1 MPRISE
7 ESIRK
12 VAEALDIVDVVG
24 SYLSL
29 KRAGSAF
36 KGLCPFHKEK
46 TPSFT
51 VNPARQSFHCFG
63 CGAGG
68 GVIRFVMDYEH
79 LPFQDA
85 VRKLARQAGVHLVEE
100 SGGTDADSNRSLRA
114 RLLELHREAADW
126 FHRQLRKNPAANEAR
141 AYLQSREINSAIAAN
156 WLLGYAPAESGGFLK
171 HARAR
176 GFTEEELSQSG
187 LCGRSEENGHLY
199 ERFRGRIM
207 IPIHNDYGEVVG
219 FSGRILD
226 ATASTAKYVNS
237 PETPIFVKGK
247 LLFGLHKTKRAMISA
262 NEAIVCEGQFD
273 LITAFER
280 GVENVVAPQGTA
292 FTPQQAGML
301 KRFVATVVLCFDSDA
316 AGEKAV
322 ERSLPALFAHS
333 LAVRVLELPKGDDP
347 DSVIRRE
354 GGESFL
360 ERVRTAGDLL
370 DVLASRAEHSGALA
384 TPAGMAAT
392 ARRFAGILKL
402 IPDAVLRDASLN
414 QVAARL
420 RISASQLSELVRKS
434 RAPSPEVHGDEEN
447 AEPSVDAPPLPEAF
461 CVLCRLAMNS
471 AEAREWLAQ
480 NCSEAELG
488 ATDGWPTLKIVLNG
502 TFDPSNPLSIAG
514 FLATCNPVV
523 ERQLA
528 CLDSRHM
535 SGQPL
540 ATARATL
547 LGIQREQL
555 SKKREIVKTRLLQP
569 GIAATEI
576 MEIQKELLDLQKR
589 LNELP
594 IPAFVETSE

>member
-12 VAEALDIVDVVG
+12 VAEALDIVDVIG

-29 KRAGSAF
+29 KRAGSTY

-79 LPFQDA
+79 LPFQDV

-100 SGGTDADSNRSLRA
+100 SGSTEAESNRSLRA
-114 RLLELHREAADW
+114 RLLELHREAAEW
-126 FHRQLRKNPAANEAR
+126 FHRQLKKNSDADEAR

-156 WLLGYAPAESGGFLK
+156 WLLGYAPAESGGFLT

-176 GFTEEELSQSG
+176 RFSEEELTLSG
-187 LCGRSEENGHLY
+187 LCGRSEEPGHLY

-207 IPIHNDYGEVVG
+207 IPIHNDYGEIVG

-226 ATASTAKYVNS
+226 ATASPAKYLNS

-247 LLFGLHKTKRAMISA
+247 LLFGLHKTKRALIEA

-280 GVENVVAPQGTA
+280 GVQNVVAPQGTA

-301 KRFVATVVLCFDSDA
+301 KRFVGSVVLCFDSDT

-322 ERSLPALFAHS
+322 ERSLPALFGHS
-333 LAVRVLELPKGDDP
+333 LSVRVLELPTGDDP
-347 DSVIRRE
+347 DSIIRRE
-354 GGESFL
+354 GDGAFR
-360 ERVRTAGDLL
+360 ERVRAASELF
-370 DVLASRAEHSGALA
+370 DVLAARAERAGALKS
-384 TPAGMAAT
+384 PAGIAAT

-402 IPDAVLRDASLN
+402 IPDEVLRDATLN

-420 RISASQLSELVRKS
+420 RVPTSQLSELVRKS
-434 RAPSPEVHGDEEN
+434 RAPANEVHSDEEN
-447 AEPSVDAPPLPEAF
+447 VASSEEVPPLPEAF
-461 CVLCRLAMNS
+461 AVLCRLAMNS
-471 AEAREWLAQ
+471 TEARQWLAQ
-480 NCSEAELG
+480 NCNQDELDG
-488 ATDGWPTLKIVLNG
+488 LDGWQTLQTVLKA
-502 TFDPSNPLSIAG
+502 TFDPSHPVSVAG
-514 FLATCNPVV
+514 FLATCESVV
-523 ERQLA
+523 EQQLA
-528 CLDSRHM
+528 KLDNRHM
-535 SGQPL
+535 PGNPL
-540 ATARATL
+540 ATASATL
-547 LGIQREQL
+547 HGIRRAQL
-555 SKKREIVKTRLLQP
+555 SKKRELVKTRLLQP
-569 GIAATEI
+569 GIPATEI
-576 MEIQKELLDLQKR
+576 LEIQKELLDLQKR

-594 IPAFVETSE
+594 PPSFVETSE

>member
-12 VAEALDIVDVVG
+12 VAESLDIVDVVG

-85 VRKLARQAGVHLVEE
+85 VRKLARQAGVQLVEE
-100 SGGTDADSNRSLRA
+100 SGGTDSDSTRSLRS

-126 FHRQLRKNPAANEAR
+126 FHRQLRKNPAADEAR
-141 AYLQSREINSAIAAN
+141 TYLRSREINSAIAAN

-171 HARAR
+171 FARAR
-176 GFTEEELSQSG
+176 GFSEEELSQSG
-187 LCGRSEENGHLY
+187 LCGRSEDKGHLY

-247 LLFGLHKTKRAMISA
+247 LLFGLHKTKRALIAA
-262 NEAIVCEGQFD
+262 NEAVVCEGQFD

-280 GVENVVAPQGTA
+280 GVQNVVAPQGTA
-292 FTPQQAGML
+292 FTPHQAGML

-322 ERSLPALFAHS
+322 ERSLPALFGHS
-333 LAVRVLELPKGDDP
+333 LAVRVLELPKGEDP
-347 DSVIRRE
+347 DSVIRRA
-354 GGESFL
+354 GGDSFL
-360 ERVRTAGDLL
+360 ERVRAAGDLL
-370 DVLASRAEHSGALA
+370 DVLAGRAERSGALKS
-384 TPAGMAAT
+384 PAGIAAT

-420 RISASQLSELVRKS
+420 RISTSQLSELVRKS
-434 RAPSPEVHGDEEN
+434 RDPSSELPVEE
-447 AEPSVDAPPLPEAF
+447 ETRPSVEAPPLPEAF
-461 CVLCRLAMNS
+461 SVLCRLAMNS
-471 AEAREWLAQ
+471 AEAREWLVQ
-480 NCSEAELG
+480 NCSEEEIG
-488 ATDGWPTLKIVLNG
+488 ATEGWPALQVVLNG
-502 TFDPSNPLSIAG
+502 TFDPSNPDSVAG
-514 FLATCNPVV
+514 FLATCDPIV

-528 CLDSRHM
+528 ALDNRHM

-547 LGIQREQL
+547 HGIRREILTKQ
-555 SKKREIVKTRLLQP
+555 REIVKTRLLEP
-569 GIAATEI
+569 GIPANGI
-576 MEIQKELLDLQKR
+576 FEIQKELLDLQKR

-594 IPAFVETSE
+594 PPAFVETSE